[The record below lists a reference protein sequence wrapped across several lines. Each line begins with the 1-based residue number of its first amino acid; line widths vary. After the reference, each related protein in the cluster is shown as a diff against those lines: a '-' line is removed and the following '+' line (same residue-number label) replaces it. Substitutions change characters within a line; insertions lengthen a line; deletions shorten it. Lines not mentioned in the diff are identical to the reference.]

1 MKSNKKE
8 KQPDHVTRVYDS
20 IVDMLSNEDNPTPI
34 VRLNR
39 VVPYKKT
46 KIYAKLEWYNP
57 FGAIKDRIGA
67 NLLAEAEED
76 GILDQVKKLVEPT
89 SGNTGF
95 ALTMMANAKGYGVT
109 TPLSS
114 MIPKEKRTLL
124 KFFGSEV
131 VEVEDTLCPAPG
143 APEGAIALAMETAQK
158 PGYHMLNQ
166 YVNQANPN
174 SHYKTTGPEVWKQTD
189 QKITHFVAS
198 LGTCGT
204 LTGTGTYLKE
214 KNPSV
219 QLIGVHPEE
228 GHDIPG
234 VRSLI
239 QLRQT
244 KLFRPELY
252 DNLVEVT
259 TSEAY
264 DMCLRINREE
274 SIIAGPSSG
283 LALVGALKVIEDNE
297 NAVVVVIFPDN
308 AYKYGSSFQRH
319 FPDMFKNMI
328 SEPANSSFNNKNAE
342 LLENM
347 IELCRNELNTIDL
360 EEAYK
365 IRNKTNPIYIDIRKP
380 DQYSADHIVD
390 SINIPLDNLQFD
402 DMNLPK
408 DKEYPIITVC
418 NRGNDSIKGVLILKS
433 MGYSNVKSL
442 NDGII
447 GWMAKDF
454 PVETNK
460 VNSQ

>member
-1 MKSNKKE
+1 MKTKK
-8 KQPDHVTRVYDS
+8 PDHIKRVYQS
-20 IVDMLSNEDNPTPI
+20 VEEMLSNEDNPTPI
-34 VRLNR
+34 VQLNR
-39 VVPYKKT
+39 VTPYKQT

-57 FGAIKDRIGA
+57 FGAVKDRIGA
-67 NLLAEAEED
+67 NLLAEAEKD
-76 GILDQVKKLVEPT
+76 GIMDKVKKLVEPT

-95 ALTMMANAKGYGVT
+95 ALAMMANAKGYDVT

-124 KFFGSEV
+124 KFFGSDVLEV
-131 VEVEDTLCPAPG
+131 DDTLCPAPG

-166 YVNQANPN
+166 YVNEANPN

-189 QKITHFVAS
+189 HKITHFVAG

-214 KNPSV
+214 KNPSIK
-219 QLIGVHPEE
+219 LIGVHPEE

-252 DNLVEVT
+252 DDLVEVT
-259 TSEAY
+259 TAEAF
-264 DMCLRINREE
+264 DMCLRINRQE

-283 LALVGALKVIEDNE
+283 LALAGALKVIQDEKD
-297 NAVVVVIFPDN
+297 AVVVIIFPDN

-319 FPDMFKNMI
+319 FPEMFKNI
-328 SEPANSSFNNKNAE
+328 IREPINLGFNNKNAE
-342 LLENM
+342 LLDNM
-347 IELCRNELNTIDL
+347 IELCRNELNTIGL
-360 EEAYK
+360 KEAYNT
-365 IRNKTNPIYIDIRKP
+365 RSESDPLYIDIRP
-380 DQYSADHIVD
+380 SDQYSAAHIVD
-390 SINIPLDNLQFD
+390 SINIPLDNLLFGD
-402 DMNLPK
+402 NRLPEKK
-408 DKEYPIITVC
+408 DYPIVTVC
-418 NRGNDSIKGVLILKS
+418 NRGNDSIKGLLILKS

-442 NDGII
+442 NNGII
-447 GWMAKDF
+447 GWIEKDF
-454 PVETNK
+454 PVEI
-460 VNSQ
+460 SRIDS